1 MKQLIL
7 CSYLLLVGPIC
18 FAQPQGSIDY
28 VSLYK
33 TCDSLNGLKK
43 RVELDINLR
52 QQLNQINKKTPYHFF
67 AKALYLIEQKQ
78 FQEAAIFYQI
88 GLVRQTYYIGVNSN
102 YAPNEDW
109 QYAESMKSISA
120 KKLVPFLQSNP
131 DNYLQVLNLV
141 IEYCEKNDYD
151 FSSKLNYPDKY
162 QNAINK
168 LKDLQADI
176 SKNKEQYKKD
186 WEAERARL
194 VAKKV

>member
-1 MKQLIL
+1 MKQLFI
-7 CSYLLLVGPIC
+7 CSYLLIAGHVC
-18 FAQPQGSIDY
+18 FAQPQAPIDY

-43 RVELDINLR
+43 IVGLDNALT
-52 QQLNQINKKTPYHFF
+52 QQLHQIDKKTPYHFF
-67 AKALYLIEQKQ
+67 AEALYFIEQKQ
-78 FQEAAIFYQI
+78 FQEAAIFYQV
-88 GLVRQTYYIGVNSN
+88 GLVRQSYYIAANNN

-120 KKLVPFLQSNP
+120 KKLIPFLKSNL
-131 DNYLQVLNLV
+131 DNYLQVLKLA
-141 IEYCEKNDYD
+141 IEYSEKNDYD

-168 LKDLQADI
+168 LKDLEADI

-186 WEAERARL
+186 WEAERALL

>member
-1 MKQLIL
+1 MKQLIF
-7 CSYLLLVGPIC
+7 CTYLLLVGNIC
-18 FAQPQGSIDY
+18 IAQPQAAIDY
-28 VSLYK
+28 VLLYK

-43 RVELDINLR
+43 MAALDKGLT
-52 QQLNQINKKTPYHFF
+52 QQLNQIDKKTPYHFF
-67 AKALYLIEQKQ
+67 AEALYFIEQNQ
-78 FQEAAIFYQI
+78 FPEAAIFFHV
-88 GLVRQTYYIGVNSN
+88 GLVRQNYYIGVNNN

-120 KKLVPFLQSNP
+120 KKLIPFLQSNA
-131 DNYLQVLNLV
+131 DNYLLVLKV
-141 IEYCEKNDYD
+141 AIEYFEKNDYD

-176 SKNKEQYKKD
+176 LKNKEQFKKD

-194 VAKKV
+194 LAKKV

>member
-1 MKQLIL
+1 MKQLIF
-7 CSYLLLVGPIC
+7 CTYLLLVGNIC
-18 FAQPQGSIDY
+18 IAQPQAAIDY

-43 RVELDINLR
+43 MAALDKGLT
-52 QQLNQINKKTPYHFF
+52 QQLNQIDKKTTYHFF
-67 AKALYLIEQKQ
+67 AEALYFIEQNQ
-78 FQEAAIFYQI
+78 FPEAAIFFHV
-88 GLVRQTYYIGVNSN
+88 GLVRQNYYIGVNNN

-120 KKLVPFLQSNP
+120 KKLIPFLQSNA
-131 DNYLQVLNLV
+131 DNYLQVLKV
-141 IEYCEKNDYD
+141 AIEYCEKNDYD

-176 SKNKEQYKKD
+176 LKNKEQFKKD

-194 VAKKV
+194 LAKKV

>member
-1 MKQLIL
+1 MKQLIF
-7 CSYLLLVGPIC
+7 CTYLLLVGNIC
-18 FAQPQGSIDY
+18 IAQPQAAIDY

-43 RVELDINLR
+43 MAALDKGLT
-52 QQLNQINKKTPYHFF
+52 QQLNQIDKKTPYHFF
-67 AKALYLIEQKQ
+67 AEALYFIEQNQ
-78 FQEAAIFYQI
+78 FPEAAIFFHV
-88 GLVRQTYYIGVNSN
+88 GLVRQNYYIGVNNN

-120 KKLVPFLQSNP
+120 KKLIPFLQSNA
-131 DNYLQVLNLV
+131 DNYLQVLKV
-141 IEYCEKNDYD
+141 AIEYCEKNDYD

-176 SKNKEQYKKD
+176 LKNKEQFKKD

-194 VAKKV
+194 LAKKV

>member
-1 MKQLIL
+1 MKQLIF
-7 CSYLLLVGPIC
+7 CSYLLLVGHFS
-18 FAQPQGSIDY
+18 FAQPQAAIDY
-28 VSLYK
+28 ISFYK

-43 RVELDINLR
+43 IAALDKGLT
-52 QQLNQINKKTPYHFF
+52 QQLNQIDKKTPYHFF
-67 AKALYLIEQKQ
+67 AEALYFIDQNQ
-78 FQEAAIFYQI
+78 FQEAAIFYQV
-88 GLVRQTYYIGVNSN
+88 GLVRQNYYIGVNNN

-120 KKLVPFLQSNP
+120 KKLIPFLQSNA
-131 DNYLQVLNLV
+131 DNYLQVLKV
-141 IEYCEKNDYD
+141 TIEYCVKNDYE

-176 SKNKEQYKKD
+176 SKNKEQFKKD